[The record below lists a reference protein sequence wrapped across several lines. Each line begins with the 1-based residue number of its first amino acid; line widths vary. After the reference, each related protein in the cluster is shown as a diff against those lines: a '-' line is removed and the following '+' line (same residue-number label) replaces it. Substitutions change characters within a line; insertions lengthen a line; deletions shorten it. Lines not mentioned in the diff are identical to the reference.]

1 MIAKV
6 VMLIA
11 IFVAM
16 GFMAYMLFTKEDS
29 NRAYIKYVLMV
40 YPFLGI
46 DLIPSIVSFNVFD
59 FLTVVFLILFYRNK
73 LYPIRTGVIYNY
85 LFLLFIFLA

>member
-29 NRAYIKYVLMV
+29 NRAFIKYVLFV

-46 DLIPSIVSFNVFD
+46 DLIPSIISFNVFD
-59 FLTVVFLILFYRNK
+59 FLIL
-73 LYPIRTGVIYNY
+73 V
-85 LFLLFIFLA
+85 